1 MCNFTK
7 TVTITA
13 ILFGPIERD
22 GQQELVVVVSD
33 GCHSF
38 EILLIS
44 AGQVVT
50 AYYEK
55 EGACE
60 VFCDPNLADLNV
72 GETIELGVAIPKDN

>member
-33 GCHSF
+33 GRHLF

-44 AGQVVT
+44 TGQTVT
-50 AYYEK
+50 AHYK
-55 EGACE
+55 NGGVCE
-60 VFCDPNLADLNV
+60 VSCDPNLANLHV
-72 GETIELGVAIPKDN
+72 GGQIELGVAIPQDN